1 MFFVNILYTHNATC
15 QGTKTEKK
23 EKAFIWQPTNE
34 FIMTARQDRE
44 MSIMCFL
51 NSEKPR
57 YSPKLHADRVFP
69 VHYHYTDQEVVFN
82 TFP

>member
-1 MFFVNILYTHNATC
+1 MFFINIYNTQNTIC
-15 QGTKTEKK
+15 QGTNTEKK

-34 FIMTARQDRE
+34 FIMAARQDRE

-57 YSPKLHADRVFP
+57 YSPKFHADRVFP
-69 VHYHYTDQEVVFN
+69 VHYYYTDQEVVFN
-82 TFP
+82 ASP